1 MFAMLFTAEE
11 YDRRNMLRIHRRKLR
26 DATDPFDMPDSRFR
40 ELYRL
45 SKTTANILLLELSPH
60 MTKGVRKTFIPQP
73 LRMCAALHFFAT
85 GLFHRDIGQVFAAS
99 VSRSVVCRSVLQIAD
114 ILEQKLMSKWIKFP
128 NINEYDAIKER

>member
-1 MFAMLFTAEE
+1 MFAMLLFTAEE

-60 MTKGVRKTFIPQP
+60 N
-73 LRMCAALHFFAT
+73 
-85 GLFHRDIGQVFAAS
+85 
-99 VSRSVVCRSVLQIAD
+99 
-114 ILEQKLMSKWIKFP
+114 
-128 NINEYDAIKER
+128 NIYISYIYI